1 MISKNN
7 ARKMIDMAS
16 AIFETLAV
24 NEELVGKLYRSF
36 SEKIPEQ
43 KDFWEKLS
51 AAEFRHAQ
59 WIRGMLNQVKN
70 GTMIYTKSRVKIEAV
85 KSFTAFLNDR
95 IIQANG
101 GEIGPEAA
109 ISLAMDIERSLIERK
124 YFEIVE
130 GMTPEMKKVIKALAD
145 ETERHYSAMQNFA
158 NQNRSAR
165 IGSH

>member
-1 MISKNN
+1 
-7 ARKMIDMAS
+7 
-16 AIFETLAV
+16 
-24 NEELVGKLYRSF
+24 
-36 SEKIPEQ
+36 
-43 KDFWEKLS
+43 
-51 AAEFRHAQ
+51 
-59 WIRGMLNQVKN
+59 
-70 GTMIYTKSRVKIEAV
+70 MIYTKSRVKIEAV